1 MHKLLILEKDKE
13 SLLARHETNIKS
25 CSVFINI
32 MDLRNCSYFR
42 FFYEGLKQSSKQ
54 ITDSVAGGNLMNMDV
69 RDAYKLIDE
78 MALRQQQ

>member
-13 SLLARHETNIKS
+13 SLLARHEINIKS

-32 MDLRNCSYFR
+32 MDLRNGSYFR